1 MEKKPLQAKNVVSFG
16 DGKTINR
23 PKPKAPA
30 AEPVVE
36 PVAEPVDASESVVKK
51 ADSGFFRT
59 DVLDEAPAE
68 EAAETATEAA
78 DAVSEAA
85 DAVSEAAD
93 AAPEAAEAAE
103 AVTDALETE
112 IVDEVSEEIPLR
124 DVPEPD
130 AIETK
135 PLNLRQDRYLD
146 ETPQEPDWADEEDE
160 FDDYEDDDESL
171 STIAEVFI
179 PLHDDTTGAIVR
191 KGLVIVSLIVILC
204 CIVAIVMKQNS
215 LSGVILPDI
224 SALTDRAVHTA
235 SIALSN
241 L

>member
-1 MEKKPLQAKNVVSFG
+1 MEKKPIQAKNVVSFG

-23 PKPKAPA
+23 PKPAAPA
-30 AEPVVE
+30 VE
-36 PVAEPVDASESVVKK
+36 PVAEPVEASETVVKK
-51 ADSGFFRT
+51 AESGFIKA
-59 DVLDEAPAE
+59 EAV
-68 EAAETATEAA
+68 ETAA
-78 DAVSEAA
+78 DAV
-85 DAVSEAAD
+85 
-93 AAPEAAEAAE
+93 
-103 AVTDALETE
+103 ETE
-112 IVDEVSEEIPLR
+112 VANEVSEEVPLR
-124 DVPEPD
+124 EVPEPE

-160 FDDYEDDDESL
+160 FDDYEDDDETL
-171 STIAEVFI
+171 STFAEVFI

-204 CIVAIVMKQNS
+204 CIVAIVMKQTGF
-215 LSGVILPDI
+215 SGVIMPDI
-224 SALTDRAVHTA
+224 SALTDQVANTA

>member
-1 MEKKPLQAKNVVSFG
+1 MEKKPIQAKNVVSFG

-23 PKPKAPA
+23 PKPAAPA
-30 AEPVVE
+30 VE
-36 PVAEPVDASESVVKK
+36 PVAEPVEASETVVKK
-51 ADSGFFRT
+51 AESGFIKAET
-59 DVLDEAPAE
+59 PEAVEA
-68 EAAETATEAA
+68 AAETAAESVETAV
-78 DAVSEAA
+78 DAV
-85 DAVSEAAD
+85 
-93 AAPEAAEAAE
+93 
-103 AVTDALETE
+103 ETE
-112 IVDEVSEEIPLR
+112 VANEVSEEVPLR
-124 DVPEPD
+124 EVPEPE

-160 FDDYEDDDESL
+160 FDDYEDDDETL
-171 STIAEVFI
+171 STFAEVFI

-204 CIVAIVMKQNS
+204 CIVAIVMKQTS
-215 LSGVILPDI
+215 LSGIIMPDI
-224 SALTDRAVHTA
+224 SALKAQVSCAA

>member
-1 MEKKPLQAKNVVSFG
+1 MEKKPIQAKNVVSFG

-23 PKPKAPA
+23 PKPAAKPA
-30 AEPVVE
+30 AEPVE
-36 PVAEPVDASESVVKK
+36 ASETVVKK
-51 ADSGFFRT
+51 AESGFIKT
-59 DVLDEAPAE
+59 EAV
-68 EAAETATEAA
+68 AETATEA
-78 DAVSEAA
+78 VEAE
-85 DAVSEAAD
+85 VEA
-93 AAPEAAEAAE
+93 
-103 AVTDALETE
+103 
-112 IVDEVSEEIPLR
+112 EVSEEVPLR
-124 DVPEPD
+124 EVPEPE

-160 FDDYEDDDESL
+160 FDDYEDGDEAL

-191 KGLVIVSLIVILC
+191 KGMVIVSLIVILC
-204 CIVAIVMKQNS
+204 CIVAIVMKQTS

>member
-1 MEKKPLQAKNVVSFG
+1 MEKKPIQAKNVVSFG

-23 PKPKAPA
+23 PKPAAPA
-30 AEPVVE
+30 VE
-36 PVAEPVDASESVVKK
+36 PVAEPVEASETVVKK
-51 ADSGFFRT
+51 AESGFIKA
-59 DVLDEAPAE
+59 EAVE
-68 EAAETATEAA
+68 EA
-78 DAVSEAA
+78 
-85 DAVSEAAD
+85 
-93 AAPEAAEAAE
+93 AAE
-103 AVTDALETE
+103 AVEAE
-112 IVDEVSEEIPLR
+112 VANEVSEEIPLR
-124 DVPEPD
+124 EVPEPE

-160 FDDYEDDDESL
+160 FDDYEDDDETL
-171 STIAEVFI
+171 STFAEVFI

-204 CIVAIVMKQNS
+204 CIVAIVMKQTGF
-215 LSGVILPDI
+215 SGVIMPDI

>member
-1 MEKKPLQAKNVVSFG
+1 MEKKPIQAKNVVSFG

-23 PKPKAPA
+23 PKPAAPA
-30 AEPVVE
+30 VE
-36 PVAEPVDASESVVKK
+36 PVAEPVEASETVVKK
-51 ADSGFFRT
+51 AESGFIKA
-59 DVLDEAPAE
+59 EAV
-68 EAAETATEAA
+68 ETAA
-78 DAVSEAA
+78 DAV
-85 DAVSEAAD
+85 
-93 AAPEAAEAAE
+93 
-103 AVTDALETE
+103 ETE
-112 IVDEVSEEIPLR
+112 VANEVSEEVPLR
-124 DVPEPD
+124 EVPEPE

-160 FDDYEDDDESL
+160 FDDYEDDDETL
-171 STIAEVFI
+171 STFAEVFI

-204 CIVAIVMKQNS
+204 CIVAIVMKQTGF
-215 LSGVILPDI
+215 SGVIMPDI

>member
-1 MEKKPLQAKNVVSFG
+1 MEKKPIQAKNVVSFG

-23 PKPKAPA
+23 PKPAAKPA
-30 AEPVVE
+30 AEPVE
-36 PVAEPVDASESVVKK
+36 ASETVVKK
-51 ADSGFFRT
+51 AESGFIKT
-59 DVLDEAPAE
+59 EAV
-68 EAAETATEAA
+68 AETATEA
-78 DAVSEAA
+78 VEAE
-85 DAVSEAAD
+85 V
-93 AAPEAAEAAE
+93 E
-103 AVTDALETE
+103 AVEAEVE
-112 IVDEVSEEIPLR
+112 AEVSEEVPLR
-124 DVPEPD
+124 EVPEPE

-160 FDDYEDDDESL
+160 FDDYEDGDEAL

-191 KGLVIVSLIVILC
+191 KGMVIVSLIVILC
-204 CIVAIVMKQNS
+204 CIVAIVMKQTS

>member
-36 PVAEPVDASESVVKK
+36 PVAEPVAEPVDASESVVKK

-59 DVLDEAPAE
+59 DVLDEAPVE
-68 EAAETATEAA
+68 EAAGTVTEAA
-78 DAVSEAA
+78 EAVSEAA
-85 DAVSEAAD
+85 E

-204 CIVAIVMKQNS
+204 CIVAIVMKQTS

>member
-1 MEKKPLQAKNVVSFG
+1 MEKKPIQAKNVVSFG

-23 PKPKAPA
+23 PKPAAPA
-30 AEPVVE
+30 VE
-36 PVAEPVDASESVVKK
+36 PVAEPVEASETVVKK
-51 ADSGFFRT
+51 AEAGFIKAET
-59 DVLDEAPAE
+59 PEAVEA
-68 EAAETATEAA
+68 AAETAAEPVETAV
-78 DAVSEAA
+78 DAV
-85 DAVSEAAD
+85 
-93 AAPEAAEAAE
+93 
-103 AVTDALETE
+103 ETE
-112 IVDEVSEEIPLR
+112 VANEVSEEVPLR
-124 DVPEPD
+124 EVPEPE

-160 FDDYEDDDESL
+160 FDDYEDDDETL
-171 STIAEVFI
+171 STFAEVFI

-204 CIVAIVMKQNS
+204 CIVAIVMKQTGF
-215 LSGVILPDI
+215 SGVIMPDI
-224 SALTDRAVHTA
+224 SALTDQAANAA

>member
-1 MEKKPLQAKNVVSFG
+1 MEKKPIQAKNVVSFG

-23 PKPKAPA
+23 PKPAAPA
-30 AEPVVE
+30 VE
-36 PVAEPVDASESVVKK
+36 PVAEPVEASETVVKK
-51 ADSGFFRT
+51 AESGFIKA
-59 DVLDEAPAE
+59 EAVE
-68 EAAETATEAA
+68 EA
-78 DAVSEAA
+78 
-85 DAVSEAAD
+85 
-93 AAPEAAEAAE
+93 AAE
-103 AVTDALETE
+103 AVEAE
-112 IVDEVSEEIPLR
+112 VANEVSEEVPLR
-124 DVPEPD
+124 EVPEPE

-160 FDDYEDDDESL
+160 FDDYEDDDETL
-171 STIAEVFI
+171 STFAEVFI

-204 CIVAIVMKQNS
+204 CIVAIVMKQTGF
-215 LSGVILPDI
+215 SGVIMPDI
-224 SALTDRAVHTA
+224 SALTDQVANTA

>member
-1 MEKKPLQAKNVVSFG
+1 MEKKPIQAKNVVSFG

-23 PKPKAPA
+23 PKPAAPA
-30 AEPVVE
+30 VE
-36 PVAEPVDASESVVKK
+36 PVAEPVEASETVVKK
-51 ADSGFFRT
+51 AESGFIKA
-59 DVLDEAPAE
+59 EAVE
-68 EAAETATEAA
+68 EA
-78 DAVSEAA
+78 V
-85 DAVSEAAD
+85 
-93 AAPEAAEAAE
+93 AEAAE
-103 AVTDALETE
+103 AVETE
-112 IVDEVSEEIPLR
+112 VANEVSEEVPLR
-124 DVPEPD
+124 EVPEPE

-160 FDDYEDDDESL
+160 FDDYEDDDETL
-171 STIAEVFI
+171 STFAEVFI

-204 CIVAIVMKQNS
+204 CIVAIVMKQTGF
-215 LSGVILPDI
+215 SGVIMPDI
-224 SALTDRAVHTA
+224 SALTDQAAAAA

>member
-1 MEKKPLQAKNVVSFG
+1 MEKKPIQAKNVVSFG

-23 PKPKAPA
+23 PKPAAPA
-30 AEPVVE
+30 VE
-36 PVAEPVDASESVVKK
+36 PVAEPVEASETVVKK
-51 ADSGFFRT
+51 AEAGFIKA
-59 DVLDEAPAE
+59 EAVE
-68 EAAETATEAA
+68 EA
-78 DAVSEAA
+78 
-85 DAVSEAAD
+85 
-93 AAPEAAEAAE
+93 AAE
-103 AVTDALETE
+103 AVETE
-112 IVDEVSEEIPLR
+112 VANEVSEEVPLR
-124 DVPEPD
+124 EVPEPE

-160 FDDYEDDDESL
+160 FDDYEDDDETL
-171 STIAEVFI
+171 STFAEVFI

-204 CIVAIVMKQNS
+204 CIVAIVMKQTGF
-215 LSGVILPDI
+215 SGVIMPDI
-224 SALTDRAVHTA
+224 SALTDQAANAA

>member
-1 MEKKPLQAKNVVSFG
+1 MEKKPIQAKNVVSFG

-23 PKPKAPA
+23 PKPAAPA
-30 AEPVVE
+30 VE
-36 PVAEPVDASESVVKK
+36 PVAEPVEASETVVKK
-51 ADSGFFRT
+51 AESGFIKA
-59 DVLDEAPAE
+59 EAVE
-68 EAAETATEAA
+68 EAVAEAA
-78 DAVSEAA
+78 DAV
-85 DAVSEAAD
+85 
-93 AAPEAAEAAE
+93 
-103 AVTDALETE
+103 ETE
-112 IVDEVSEEIPLR
+112 VANEVSEEVPLR
-124 DVPEPD
+124 EVPEPE

-160 FDDYEDDDESL
+160 FDDYEDDDETL
-171 STIAEVFI
+171 STFAEVFI

-204 CIVAIVMKQNS
+204 CIVAIVMKQTGF
-215 LSGVILPDI
+215 SGVIMPDI
-224 SALTDRAVHTA
+224 SALTDQAAAAA

>member
-1 MEKKPLQAKNVVSFG
+1 MEKKPIQAKNVVSFG

-23 PKPKAPA
+23 PKPAAPA
-30 AEPVVE
+30 VE
-36 PVAEPVDASESVVKK
+36 PVAEPVEASETVVKK
-51 ADSGFFRT
+51 AESGFIKA
-59 DVLDEAPAE
+59 EAV
-68 EAAETATEAA
+68 EAAA
-78 DAVSEAA
+78 DAV
-85 DAVSEAAD
+85 
-93 AAPEAAEAAE
+93 
-103 AVTDALETE
+103 ETE
-112 IVDEVSEEIPLR
+112 VANEVSEEIPLR
-124 DVPEPD
+124 EVPEPE

-160 FDDYEDDDESL
+160 FDDYEDDDETL
-171 STIAEVFI
+171 STFAEVFI

-204 CIVAIVMKQNS
+204 CIVAIVMKQTGF
-215 LSGVILPDI
+215 SGVIMPDI
-224 SALTDRAVHTA
+224 SALTDQVANTA

>member
-1 MEKKPLQAKNVVSFG
+1 MEKKPIQAKNVVSFG

-23 PKPKAPA
+23 PKPAAPA
-30 AEPVVE
+30 VE
-36 PVAEPVDASESVVKK
+36 PVAEPVEASETVVKK
-51 ADSGFFRT
+51 AESGFIKA
-59 DVLDEAPAE
+59 EAVE
-68 EAAETATEAA
+68 EA
-78 DAVSEAA
+78 
-85 DAVSEAAD
+85 
-93 AAPEAAEAAE
+93 AAE
-103 AVTDALETE
+103 AVETE
-112 IVDEVSEEIPLR
+112 VANEVSEEIPLR
-124 DVPEPD
+124 EVPEPE

-160 FDDYEDDDESL
+160 FDDYEDDDETL
-171 STIAEVFI
+171 STFAEVFI

-204 CIVAIVMKQNS
+204 CIVAIVMKQTGF
-215 LSGVILPDI
+215 SGVIMPDI
-224 SALTDRAVHTA
+224 SALTDQVANTA

>member
-1 MEKKPLQAKNVVSFG
+1 MEKKPIQAKNVVSFG

-23 PKPKAPA
+23 PKPAAPA
-30 AEPVVE
+30 VE
-36 PVAEPVDASESVVKK
+36 PVAEPVEASETVVKK
-51 ADSGFFRT
+51 AESGFIKAEPP
-59 DVLDEAPAE
+59 EAVEA
-68 EAAETATEAA
+68 AAETA
-78 DAVSEAA
+78 
-85 DAVSEAAD
+85 
-93 AAPEAAEAAE
+93 AEPVETAAE
-103 AVTDALETE
+103 AVETD
-112 IVDEVSEEIPLR
+112 VVNEVSEEIPLR
-124 DVPEPD
+124 EVPEPE

-160 FDDYEDDDESL
+160 FDDYEDDDEAL
-171 STIAEVFI
+171 STFAEVFI

-204 CIVAIVMKQNS
+204 CIVAIVMKQTGF
-215 LSGVILPDI
+215 SGVIMPDI
-224 SALTDRAVHTA
+224 SALTDQAANAA

>member
-1 MEKKPLQAKNVVSFG
+1 MEKKPIQAKNVVSFG

-23 PKPKAPA
+23 PKSAAPA
-30 AEPVVE
+30 VE
-36 PVAEPVDASESVVKK
+36 PVAEPVEASETVVKK
-51 ADSGFFRT
+51 AESGFIKA
-59 DVLDEAPAE
+59 EAV
-68 EAAETATEAA
+68 ETAA
-78 DAVSEAA
+78 DAV
-85 DAVSEAAD
+85 
-93 AAPEAAEAAE
+93 
-103 AVTDALETE
+103 ETE
-112 IVDEVSEEIPLR
+112 VANEVSEEVPLR
-124 DVPEPD
+124 EVPEPE

-160 FDDYEDDDESL
+160 FDDYEDDDETL
-171 STIAEVFI
+171 STFAEVFI

-204 CIVAIVMKQNS
+204 CIVAIVMKQTGF
-215 LSGVILPDI
+215 SGVIMPDI
-224 SALTDRAVHTA
+224 SALTDQVANTA

>member
-1 MEKKPLQAKNVVSFG
+1 MEKKPIQAKNVVSFG

-23 PKPKAPA
+23 PKPAAPA
-30 AEPVVE
+30 VE
-36 PVAEPVDASESVVKK
+36 PVAEPVEASETVVKK
-51 ADSGFFRT
+51 AESGFIKA
-59 DVLDEAPAE
+59 EAVE
-68 EAAETATEAA
+68 EAVEEA
-78 DAVSEAA
+78 
-85 DAVSEAAD
+85 
-93 AAPEAAEAAE
+93 AAE
-103 AVTDALETE
+103 AVETE
-112 IVDEVSEEIPLR
+112 VANEVSEEIPLR
-124 DVPEPD
+124 EVPEPE

-160 FDDYEDDDESL
+160 FDDYEDDDETL
-171 STIAEVFI
+171 STFAEVFI

-204 CIVAIVMKQNS
+204 CIVAIVMKQTGF
-215 LSGVILPDI
+215 SGVIMPDI
-224 SALTDRAVHTA
+224 SALTDQVANTA

>member
-36 PVAEPVDASESVVKK
+36 PVAEPVAEPVDASESVVKK

-59 DVLDEAPAE
+59 DVLDEAPVE
-68 EAAETATEAA
+68 EAAGTVTEAA
-78 DAVSEAA
+78 EAVSEAA
-85 DAVSEAAD
+85 E

-103 AVTDALETE
+103 AVTDAFETE